1 MLMGFSYKETRWP
14 QAALV
19 RFLGT
24 LAADPNATGGT
35 EEWGWAEETLLQ
47 KEGLGRLPP
56 GPFPTISILSAAP
69 GVSEMTPLLYPH
81 V

>member
-1 MLMGFSYKETRWP
+1 MLTSTPSDGQRSE
-14 QAALV
+14 
-19 RFLGT
+19 
-24 LAADPNATGGT
+24 
-35 EEWGWAEETLLQ
+35 GWAEEALLQ
-47 KEGLGRLPP
+47 KEGLGRLPL